1 MLWSRKSLKIL
12 RMPIPFVESTKFE
25 RSGYLEGKKGLMKD
39 AIKLQFWKYVFLEFD
54 PYKGFQDIL
63 ASAALIITII
73 SPNMM
78 KLLEYPFCS
87 KPQWVNTQ

>member
-1 MLWSRKSLKIL
+1 
-12 RMPIPFVESTKFE
+12 MPLLIF
-25 RSGYLEGKKGLMKD
+25 KKLIQKWIQTQKD
-39 AIKLQFWKYVFLEFD
+39 TIKLQFWKYVFLEFD

-63 ASAALIITII
+63 ASAALIITIL